1 MDWSNIFRSSEY
13 SVRTDSVIL
22 SWICGVNRAS
32 QSEGLVSK
40 SQLHKIPRSIL
51 WIFVIPHFFKIS
63 VALLDQAEIVPSR
76 GTVRTDFGG
85 RLHSVL
91 FGQFIILH
99 TCNVSAA
106 EGDLTA
112 SKMYTKC
119 APIFLSSGSDLC
131 NSRVS
136 RLTRNA
142 ENADCPEIVRTKRRT
157 RGKI

>member
-1 MDWSNIFRSSEY
+1 M
-13 SVRTDSVIL
+13 RTDSVIL
-22 SWICGVNRAS
+22 SWIYGVNRAS
-32 QSEGLVSK
+32 QSTGQVSK

-51 WIFVIPHFFKIS
+51 WIVVIPHFFKIS
-63 VALLDQAEIVPSR
+63 VALLDQAEIVPNR
-76 GTVRTDFGG
+76 GTVRTEFGG
-85 RLHSVL
+85 RLHRVL
-91 FGQFIILH
+91 FGQFKISH

-106 EGDLTA
+106 ESDVTA

-131 NSRVS
+131 NSRIS

-157 RGKI
+157 CRKI